1 MGIQIAASQTLA
13 QLSAKTAFGRIDHG
27 FSRTVLIRNHL
38 LRAGLIPLLVPAA
51 TIYAASVT
59 GTVGDE
65 TGKPINKA
73 RVSIHLRAGSNML
86 VHPSSAAA
94 KGRTPT
100 WKAFNGSTQSDSRG
114 GFAFANVPAGVIQV
128 CVQTDSRLQ
137 FDPCLWDRNANYFE
151 FHATQ
156 DVNLP
161 AVRVETGYL
170 LSVTVSAASLD
181 FRAKK

>member
-1 MGIQIAASQTLA
+1 M
-13 QLSAKTAFGRIDHG
+13 KRIDLSLSSATLFAL
-27 FSRTVLIRNHL
+27 FSISILQ
-38 LRAGLIPLLVPAA
+38 
-51 TIYAASVT
+51 AASVT
-59 GTVGDE
+59 GTVVDD

-94 KGRTPT
+94 EGRTQT
-100 WKAFNGSTQSDSRG
+100 WRAFNGSTQSDSRG

-128 CVQTDSRLQ
+128 CVQTAIRLQ
-137 FDPCLWDRNANYFE
+137 FDPCLCNHKANYFE

-161 AVRVETGYL
+161 AARDVNKPRGSLAEDVK
-170 LSVTVSAASLD
+170 VSLRSPVLG
-181 FRAKK
+181 FIPLKPKVQG